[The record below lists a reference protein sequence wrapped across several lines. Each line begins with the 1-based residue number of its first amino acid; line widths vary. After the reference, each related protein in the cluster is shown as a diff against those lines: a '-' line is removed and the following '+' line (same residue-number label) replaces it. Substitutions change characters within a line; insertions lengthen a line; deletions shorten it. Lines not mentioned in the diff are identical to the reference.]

1 MNLLSSLGLE
11 SVEADPNHIPDNRYN
26 GEVLRSELV
35 VAKNKGTL
43 NHVITYKITEG
54 EYVGREKAEWFKL
67 GDDAVTS
74 EGTPA
79 EKADQVASYT
89 PSMSESAKP
98 WYKKRWVDLGVPED
112 QVGKVD
118 FDVLVGTKVTFG
130 VKSKD
135 GYSNINFVETREAT
149 AAEQADVPQPLGGT
163 STTSSDNVLGQL

>member
-26 GEVLRSELV
+26 GIVARSELV

-54 EYVGREKAEWFKL
+54 DRTGAEKAEWFKL
-67 GDDAVTS
+67 GDNAVTA
-74 EGTPA
+74 EGNPA
-79 EKADQVASYT
+79 EKASEVASYT
-89 PSMSESAKP
+89 PSMTEQAKP

-130 VKSKD
+130 IKTKD
-135 GYSNINFVETREAT
+135 GYSNINFVERREAT
-149 AAEQADVPQPLGGT
+149 AQEQASVPQSLGGT
-163 STTSSDNVLGQL
+163 TESTDNVLGQL